1 MSGQGGQVE
10 RVKGPLVFMDYDQV
24 ELDRCYD
31 QSNWA
36 PNQAIVHA
44 RTDVNSAGARERLG
58 GMIRLSYG
66 PTELEKLDLFKAK
79 QPGAPVMIYVH
90 GGAWRSGSS
99 ARCHAPAELFHAAGV
114 NYIALDFNNV
124 DEAGGSLFPMIDQVR
139 RAVAW
144 VWRNAASFDADPERI
159 YVFGHSSGAH
169 LTGNILT
176 TDWEGQYGVPNT
188 ILRGGVVCS
197 GMYELAPVR
206 LSARSKY
213 VNFTDDMVEQL
224 SSIRHI
230 DRLHCPILVAYG
242 DQESPE
248 FQRQN
253 KEFAQ
258 AVEKAGK
265 KVKLI
270 VARGYNHFEIAE
282 TLANPFGVLGR
293 ASLKLMGLDHKGE
306 PRS

>member
-1 MSGQGGQVE
+1 MTETSTA
-10 RVKGPLVFMDYDQV
+10 RAKGPIVFLDYDQV

-31 QSNWA
+31 QANWA
-36 PNQAIVHA
+36 PNAPIVHE
-44 RTDVNSAGARERLG
+44 RTDVNAARARQALGEPERLA
-58 GMIRLSYG
+58 YG
-66 PTELEKLDLFKAK
+66 PTEIEKLDLFRCGK
-79 QPGAPVMIYVH
+79 PNAPTMIYVH
-90 GGAWRSGSS
+90 GGAWRTGSS
-99 ARCHAPAELFHAAGV
+99 SRCHAPAELFVNAGI
-114 NYIALDFNNV
+114 NFIALDFINV

-139 RAVAW
+139 RAVVW
-144 VWRNAASFDADPERI
+144 VYRNAASFGADPEKL

-176 TDWEGQYGVPNT
+176 TDWPAKYDAPYT
-188 ILRGGVVCS
+188 ILKGGMVTS

-213 VNFTDDMVEQL
+213 VNFTDEMVEEL

-230 DRLHCPILVAYG
+230 DRLRCPIVVSYG
-242 DQESPE
+242 DRESPE

-253 KEFAQ
+253 RDFAA

-265 KVKLI
+265 PVKLQ

-282 TLANPFGVLGR
+282 TLASPYGLLGR
-293 ASLKLMGLDHKGE
+293 AALELIGAGAKG
-306 PRS
+306 

>member
-66 PTELEKLDLFKAK
+66 PTEIEKLDLFKAK
-79 QPGAPVMIYVH
+79 HPGAPVMIYVH

-99 ARCHAPAELFHAAGV
+99 SRCHAPAELFHAAGV

-188 ILRGGVVCS
+188 ILKGGLVCS

-213 VNFTDDMVEQL
+213 VNFSDDMVEQL

-230 DRLHCPILVAYG
+230 DRLHCPIVVAYG
-242 DQESPE
+242 DCESPE

-293 ASLKLMGLDHKGE
+293 AALKLMGIDHKGE

>member
-1 MSGQGGQVE
+1 MTNAAIPRE
-10 RVKGPLVFMDYDQV
+10 KGPRVFLDYDQV

-36 PNQAIVHA
+36 PNQAIVHE
-44 RTDVNSAGARERLG
+44 RSEFNSTRAREALG
-58 GMIRLSYG
+58 GPERMSYG
-66 PTELEKLDLFKAK
+66 PSEIEKLDLFKTK
-79 QPGAPVMIYVH
+79 TPNAPTMIYVH
-90 GGAWRSGSS
+90 GGAWRTGSS
-99 ARCHAPAELFHAAGV
+99 SRCHAPAEMFVHAGI
-114 NYIALDFNNV
+114 NFIALDFTSV
-124 DEAGGSLFPMIDQVR
+124 DEAGGKLEPMVEQVR

-144 VWRNAASFDADPERI
+144 VYKNAKSFGADPEKL

-176 TDWEGQYGVPNT
+176 TDWPNLFDVPFT
-188 ILRGGVVCS
+188 VLKGGMVTS

-213 VNFTDDMVEQL
+213 VKFSDDMVEDL

-230 DRLHCPILVAYG
+230 DRLHCPIVVAYG
-242 DQESPE
+242 DRESPE

-253 KEFAQ
+253 QEFAA

-265 KVKLI
+265 KVKLL
-270 VARGYNHFEIAE
+270 VGLGYNHFEIAE
-282 TLANPFGVLGR
+282 TLANPYGLLGR
-293 ASLKLMGLDHKGE
+293 AALELIGARVG
-306 PRS
+306 

>member
-1 MSGQGGQVE
+1 MSGQGEQAG
-10 RVKGPLVFMDYDQV
+10 RVKGPLVFMDYDQA

-36 PNQAIVHA
+36 PNQSIVHA
-44 RTDVNSAGARERLG
+44 RGEINSAGARARLG
-58 GMIRLSYG
+58 GPIRLAYG
-66 PTELEKLDLFKAK
+66 PTEIEKLDLFKAEK
-79 QPGAPVMIYVH
+79 PGAPILIYVH

-99 ARCHAPAELFHAAGV
+99 SRCHAPAELFHGAGV
-114 NYIALDFNNV
+114 NYIALDFINV
-124 DEAGGSLFPMIDQVR
+124 DEAGGTLFPMIDQVR

-144 VWRNAASFDADPERI
+144 VWKNAASFDADPERI

-188 ILRGGVVCS
+188 ILKGGVVCS

-213 VNFTDDMVEQL
+213 VNFTDEMVEQL
-224 SSIRHI
+224 SSIRHL
-230 DRLHCPILVAYG
+230 DRLHCPIVVAYG
-242 DQESPE
+242 DCESPE

-265 KVKLI
+265 SVKLI
-270 VARGYNHFEIAE
+270 CARGYNHFEIAE
-282 TLANPFGVLGR
+282 TMANPYGVLGR
-293 ASLKLMGLDHKGE
+293 ATLKLMNRDYKGDK
-306 PRS
+306 RK

>member
-1 MSGQGGQVE
+1 MSGQAGQAE

-36 PNQAIVHA
+36 PNQSIVHA
-44 RTDVNSAGARERLG
+44 RSDVNSAGARERLG

-66 PTELEKLDLFKAK
+66 PTEIEKLDLFKAK

-144 VWRNAASFDADPERI
+144 VWRNAASFGADPERI

-248 FQRQN
+248 FQRQSR
-253 KEFAQ
+253 EFAQ

>member
-1 MSGQGGQVE
+1 MSDAAAE
-10 RVKGPLVFMDYDQV
+10 PRNKGPLVFMNYDQD

-36 PNQAIVHA
+36 PNTAIVHA
-44 RTDVNSAGARERLG
+44 RTEVNCEIARQHLG
-58 GMIRLSYG
+58 EPERLSYG
-66 PTELEKLDLFKAK
+66 PTEIEKLDLFRAEE
-79 QPGAPVMIYVH
+79 PNAPTMIYVH
-90 GGAWRSGSS
+90 GGAWRSGTSR
-99 ARCHAPAELFHAAGV
+99 RCHMPAELFVANGI
-114 NYIALDFNNV
+114 NFIALDFINV
-124 DEAGGSLFPMIDQVR
+124 DEAGGSLFPMIEQTR

-144 VWRNAASFDADPERI
+144 VYKNASSFGADPEKL

-176 TDWEGQYGVPNT
+176 TDWPKLHGVPFT
-188 ILRGGVVCS
+188 ILKGGMVTS

-213 VNFTDDMVEQL
+213 VNFTDQMVEEL

-230 DRLHCPILVAYG
+230 DRLHCPIVVSYG

-253 KEFAQ
+253 IEFAA
-258 AVEKAGK
+258 AVEKAGQP
-265 KVKLI
+265 VKLQ
-270 VARGYNHFEIAE
+270 VAKGYNHFEIAE
-282 TLANPFGVLGR
+282 TLANPYGLLGR
-293 ASLKLMGLDHKGE
+293 AALELI
-306 PRS
+306 RTTR